1 MSLDFQINHNA
12 VSMTSKMGN
21 SALEALEVKGRG
33 KKKKNKERKISTVHQ

>member
-33 KKKKNKERKISTVHQ
+33 EKKEK